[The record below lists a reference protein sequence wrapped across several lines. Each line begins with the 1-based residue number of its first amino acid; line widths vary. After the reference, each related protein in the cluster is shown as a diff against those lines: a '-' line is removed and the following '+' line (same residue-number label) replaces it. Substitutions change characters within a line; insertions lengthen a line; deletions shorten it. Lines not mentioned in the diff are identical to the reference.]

1 MKTWTE
7 TLIPLWL
14 QPVTV
19 LMRIMDIMESLNF
32 KLSTKTKPRNMV
44 AKDLRS
50 PKYRMRVVE
59 DKRKREPKHKEQY
72 ALS

>member
-1 MKTWTE
+1 MRAWTE

-14 QPVTV
+14 LQEWEQT
-19 LMRIMDIMESLNF
+19 RITEVMESLNF
-32 KLSTKTKPRNMV
+32 KLSKTKPRNMV

-59 DKRKREPKHKEQY
+59 DKRKREPKYKEQY
-72 ALS
+72 VY

>member
-1 MKTWTE
+1 
-7 TLIPLWL
+7 
-14 QPVTV
+14 
-19 LMRIMDIMESLNF
+19 MRIMDIMENLNF
-32 KLSTKTKPRNMV
+32 KLSKTKPRNMV

-59 DKRKREPKHKEQY
+59 DKRKREPKYKESY

>member
-1 MKTWTE
+1 MKAWTE
-7 TLIPLWL
+7 ILIPLWL
-14 QPVTV
+14 QQDMEP
-19 LMRIMDIMESLNF
+19 MRITEVMESLNF
-32 KLSTKTKPRNMV
+32 KLSKTKPRNMV

-59 DKRKREPKHKEQY
+59 DKRKREPKYKEHY

>member
-1 MKTWTE
+1 MKAWTE
-7 TLIPLWL
+7 ILIPLWL
-14 QPVTV
+14 QPEWEQT
-19 LMRIMDIMESLNF
+19 RITEVMESLNF
-32 KLSTKTKPRNMV
+32 KLSKTKPRNMV

-72 ALS
+72 VY

>member
-1 MKTWTE
+1 MKAWTE

-14 QPVTV
+14 LQEWEQT
-19 LMRIMDIMESLNF
+19 RITEVMESLNF
-32 KLSTKTKPRNMV
+32 KLSKTKPRNMV

>member
-1 MKTWTE
+1 
-7 TLIPLWL
+7 LIPLWL
-14 QPVTV
+14 QQDMEP
-19 LMRIMDIMESLNF
+19 MRITEVMETLNF
-32 KLSTKTKPRNMV
+32 KLSKTKPRNMV

-59 DKRKREPKHKEQY
+59 DKRKREPKYKEQY

>member
-1 MKTWTE
+1 MV
-7 TLIPLWL
+7 P
-14 QPVTV
+14 
-19 LMRIMDIMESLNF
+19 MRIMDIMEILNF
-32 KLSTKTKPRNMV
+32 KLSKLKPRNMV

-50 PKYRMRVVE
+50 SKYRMRVVE

>member
-1 MKTWTE
+1 ME
-7 TLIPLWL
+7 P
-14 QPVTV
+14 
-19 LMRIMDIMESLNF
+19 MRITEVMETLNF
-32 KLSTKTKPRNMV
+32 KLSKTKPRNMV

-59 DKRKREPKHKEQY
+59 DKRKKEPKYKEQY